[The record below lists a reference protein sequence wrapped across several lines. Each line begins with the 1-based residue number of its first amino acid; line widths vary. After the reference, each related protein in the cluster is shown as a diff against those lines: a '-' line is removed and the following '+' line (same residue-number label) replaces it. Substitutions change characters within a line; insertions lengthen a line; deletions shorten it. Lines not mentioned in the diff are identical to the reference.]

1 MKGFDPHA
9 LKRNV
14 FACPP
19 PMIEVRKVDEKAL
32 CARLRA
38 GHERQVG

>member
-1 MKGFDPHA
+1 MKGFDPRA

-14 FACPP
+14 FAGLAL
-19 PMIEVRKVDEKAL
+19 MIEIRKVDEKAL